1 MFGGSV
7 GLGVGGKIWT
17 CDLISIV
24 LKVNSCEIENESC
37 LKTLE
42 IRSNYLED
50 RFDLEIEFTFK
61 TMEIRSK
68 IHFFLPTPNPT
79 PPPNIGPHFNSKVV
93 GLLVGGKFW
102 TFDLISIVFKHDS
115 FSRSN
120 LSSRWFDLI
129 SNVFNRDSFMKWI
142 WYLNWSKVQCLAV
155 VLDWVWGEKFELVI

>member
-1 MFGGSV
+1 MIHFHPQSHTTTKHWIS
-7 GLGVGGKIWT
+7 LQFKY
-17 CDLISIV
+17 LI
-24 LKVNSCEIENESC
+24 EFENESC

-68 IHFFLPTPNPT
+68 VQFFLPTPNPT

-142 WYLNWSKVQCLAV
+142 WYLNWSKVQCLVV
-155 VLDWVWGEKFELVI
+155 VLDWVWGEKFELLI